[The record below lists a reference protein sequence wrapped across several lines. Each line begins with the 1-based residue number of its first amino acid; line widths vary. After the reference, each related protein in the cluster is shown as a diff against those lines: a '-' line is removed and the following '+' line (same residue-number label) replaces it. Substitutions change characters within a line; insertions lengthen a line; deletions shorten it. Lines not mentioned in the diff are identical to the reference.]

1 VVSSRRSLR
10 TGRAAVLH
18 RAAKFA
24 ILPTAAAV
32 WDRQGMGSWFVSY
45 NSRELALAH
54 AVTDGIKR
62 KDPSAQVFLAP
73 ASLRAG
79 GFWLPKLAEA
89 ISDATAFVLLVG
101 AQGLGQ
107 WQVLEYYEAL
117 DKRVK
122 RPEFPIILV
131 LLDGQPAPGLPFLRQ
146 LHWIVSL
153 DPASEETIGRMLDA
167 ATGENSRPRE
177 LWRYTAPYRGL
188 AAMTESD
195 SDFFFGRANECIEVL
210 KALSDANRR
219 LPILLGN
226 SGVGK
231 SSLAQAGVLAALMR
245 QDWPIEAAGS
255 WPEALHD
262 SRRWCILKVTPGLE
276 PLKALV
282 EPFIRTWQ
290 LDATDP
296 RRVQYQQAWIAGL
309 ANGDYTLTHLLDAT
323 ELRYGELGQERPPGF
338 LLYVDQAEELYVRS
352 DIRQRQRF
360 SDLLAQATQDPR
372 LRAFM
377 SLRSDFLGFV
387 QGDKPLYEIHQQI
400 NVPPLREA
408 ELREVVARPAALLSA
423 RFETATLATHIAQR
437 AAEESARDAGA
448 LPLLSYLLDDMWTHM
463 VGRGDG
469 ILRLPPQAVELGG
482 VLADRADRFLT
493 ARPQAETTLRRIFTM
508 KLASI
513 REDSEPTRRRAERS
527 EFTEAEW
534 RLVCDLADHPNR
546 LLVTATPENG
556 PPYAEV
562 AHEAIF
568 RRWQRL
574 KEWIAAERDFLVW
587 KGGLDSDRRRWER
600 TPEQARSDALLM
612 GIALKQARAWLAQRG
627 NDLSDQERAFI
638 ESSVAA
644 DFERQRA
651 AHAEASERDAAL
663 AALRQAQK
671 LETVGQLTGGVAHDF
686 GVLLTVIGASAELLR
701 RTTDTTKREKLLDSI
716 GAAVGRGASIT
727 EKLLS
732 VSRRRPT
739 VVGERTD
746 IASMLLGLEELL
758 RRTLPTNVELRMNA
772 VAPHCF
778 ANIDPNEFETAILN
792 LVVNARDAL
801 PGGGWIALSARSLTL
816 SGETEPRELTGN
828 HIEVSVADNGE
839 GIQPE
844 LIGRAFDPYF
854 TTKPDGHPGLGLS
867 QVYGFAKSSGGTAAI
882 LSAPGE
888 GTTVHIYL
896 PASAER

>member
-1 VVSSRRSLR
+1 
-10 TGRAAVLH
+10 
-18 RAAKFA
+18 
-24 ILPTAAAV
+24 
-32 WDRQGMGSWFVSY
+32 MGSWFVSY
-45 NSRELALAH
+45 NSRELALAQ
-54 AVTDGIKR
+54 AVTDAIKLR
-62 KDPSAQVFLAP
+62 DPSTQVFLAP

-117 DKRVK
+117 DKRVTH
-122 RPEFPIILV
+122 PEFPIILV

-146 LHWIVSL
+146 LHWIVAR
-153 DPASEETIGRMLDA
+153 DPASEQTIGQMLGA
-167 ATGENSRPRE
+167 VSGEKSRPSE
-177 LWRYTAPYRGL
+177 LWRHTAPYRGL
-188 AAMTESD
+188 AAMTEAD
-195 SDFFFGRANECIEVL
+195 SDFFFGRANECVEVL
-210 KALSDANRR
+210 GALSDPTRR

-245 QDWPIEAAGS
+245 QDWPLEAAGS
-255 WPEALHD
+255 WPDALRD
-262 SRRWCILKVTPGLE
+262 SRRWCILKVTPGAE

-296 RRVQYQQAWIAGL
+296 RRVKHQQAWIAGL
-309 ANGDYTLTHLLDAT
+309 ANGDHTVVDLLDAT
-323 ELRYGELGQERPPGF
+323 EARYDELGQDRPPGF

-387 QGDKPLYEIHQQI
+387 QSDKPLYEIHQQI

-408 ELREVVARPAALLSA
+408 ELQDVVARPAALLSA
-423 RFETATLATHIAQR
+423 RFETPALATLIARR

-493 ARPQAETTLRRIFTM
+493 ARPQAEAALRSVFTM

-527 EFTEAEW
+527 EFTETEW

-556 PPYAEV
+556 QPYAEV

-600 TPEQARSDALLM
+600 TPESARSDALLM

-638 ESSVAA
+638 QSSVAA
-644 DFERQRA
+644 EIERQRA
-651 AHAEASERDAAL
+651 VQSEASERQAVQD
-663 AALRQAQK
+663 ALRQAQK
-671 LETVGQLTGGVAHDF
+671 VESIGQLTGGVAHDF
-686 GVLLTVIGASAELLR
+686 GELLKIIR
-701 RTTDTTKREKLLDSI
+701 QDTELLQQTTDTTKRERLLDGIMS
-716 GAAVGRGASIT
+716 AVRRGTSIT
-727 EKLLS
+727 DKLLS
-732 VSRRRPT
+732 VSRQRPLA
-739 VVGERTD
+739 VSERAD
-746 IASMLLGLEELL
+746 IAGLLLGLEELL
-758 RRTLPTNVELRMNA
+758 RRTLPANVELRMDE
-772 VAPHCF
+772 VAPQCL
-778 ANIDPNEFETAILN
+778 ADMDPSQFETAILN
-792 LVVNARDAL
+792 LVINARDAL
-801 PGGGWIALSARSLTL
+801 PSGGRIAITARSVTL
-816 SGETEPRELTGN
+816 KGETEPKDLVGRY
-828 HIEVSVADNGE
+828 IEVGVTDNGE
-839 GIQPE
+839 GIPRE
-844 LIGRAFDPYF
+844 LLDRVVEPFF
-854 TTKPDGHPGLGLS
+854 TTRPEGHAGLGLS
-867 QVYGFAKSSGGTAAI
+867 QVYGFAKQSGGAVVI
-882 LSAPGE
+882 VSALGQ
-888 GTTVHIYL
+888 GTSVSLYL
-896 PASAER
+896 PASAEP